1 MKKTLSFAI
10 IHFTVAF
17 SLAFLLTGNLLIGGL
32 IALIEP
38 MVNTVAFYFHEK
50 VWQTKKLI
58 QTQHS
63 SPSKKTISFA
73 ILHFSV
79 AFTVVYLLT
88 GDLLIGGTMAMIEPT
103 INTLAY
109 YLHERVWQK
118 KQHHQNPPQQLM
130 SMMVCL
136 HH

>member
-50 VWQTKKLI
+50 VWQTKNLV

-88 GDLLIGGTMAMIEPT
+88 GDVLLGGTMAMIEPT
-103 INTLAY
+103 INSFAY

-118 KQHHQNPPQQLM
+118 KQHQNTPQQLM

>member
-17 SLAFLLTGNLLIGGL
+17 SLAFLLTGNILIGGL

-50 VWQTKKLI
+50 VWQTKNLV

-88 GDLLIGGTMAMIEPT
+88 GDVLLGGTMAMIEPT
-103 INTLAY
+103 INTFAY

-118 KQHHQNPPQQLM
+118 KQHQNTPQQLM

>member
-10 IHFTVAF
+10 IHFSVAF

-50 VWQTKKLI
+50 VWQTKKLV
-58 QTQHS
+58 QTQYS
-63 SPSKKTISFA
+63 SPSRKTISFA
-73 ILHFSV
+73 VLHFSV
-79 AFTVVYLLT
+79 AFSVVYLLT
-88 GDLLIGGTMAMIEPT
+88 GDLVIGGAMVMIEPT

-109 YLHERVWQK
+109 YFHERVWQK
-118 KQHHQNPPQQLM
+118 KQRHQHSSQQLM

>member
-17 SLAFLLTGNLLIGGL
+17 SLAFLLTGNFLIGGL

-88 GDLLIGGTMAMIEPT
+88 GDLLIGGTMAMIEPD
-103 INTLAY
+103 
-109 YLHERVWQK
+109 RKSV
-118 KQHHQNPPQQLM
+118 
-130 SMMVCL
+130 V
-136 HH
+136 

>member
-1 MKKTLSFAI
+1 MNKTLSFAI

-50 VWQTKKLI
+50 VWQTKNLV

-88 GDLLIGGTMAMIEPT
+88 GDVLLGGTMAMIEPT
-103 INTLAY
+103 INTFAY

-118 KQHHQNPPQQLM
+118 KQHQNTPQQLM

>member
-10 IHFTVAF
+10 IHFSVAF

-38 MVNTVAFYFHEK
+38 MVNTAAFYFHEK
-50 VWQTKKLI
+50 VWQTKKLV
-58 QTQHS
+58 QTQYS

-88 GDLLIGGTMAMIEPT
+88 GNILIGSTMAMIEPT

-109 YLHERVWQK
+109 YFHERVWQK
-118 KQHHQNPPQQLM
+118 KQHHQHSPQQLM

-136 HH
+136 QH

>member
-50 VWQTKKLI
+50 VWQTKNLV

-88 GDLLIGGTMAMIEPT
+88 GNLLIGGVMAMIEPT
-103 INTLAY
+103 INTFAY

-118 KQHHQNPPQQLM
+118 KQHQNTPQQLM